1 MCEFYFQCVSS
12 FIRFYI
18 TLQDRRKLVLRG
30 EKTAMMAEWRQV
42 IKLPLTHDQ
51 DEIAAI
57 TAKLQV
63 MAAAEV

>member
-1 MCEFYFQCVSS
+1 MCEFYFQFVSS

-30 EKTAMMAEWRQV
+30 ENTAMMAESQV
-42 IKLPLTHDQ
+42 IELPLTHDQ
-51 DEIAAI
+51 DKIAAI

-63 MAAAEV
+63 MAAAKV